1 MAKLPPKP
9 MNIVHE
15 YFPVG
20 TDGHS
25 PMNYVVGPKQVDE
38 SDSPEEVANQ
48 IASAEK
54 ESQVTTPVTYKDVRT
69 VASGRLKSKK
79 KSDEKKKM
87 HISADLSNL
96 SKDQKKTVVQSGRK
110 DKGGYNTKGS
120 ADLTASG
127 LRASNELKNLRR

>member
-20 TDGHS
+20 SES
-25 PMNYVVGPKQVDE
+25 PMNYVIGPKQVDE
-38 SDSPEEVANQ
+38 SDS
-48 IASAEK
+48 
-54 ESQVTTPVTYKDVRT
+54 PVTYKDVRT

-79 KSDEKKKM
+79 NSEEKKKM

-120 ADLTASG
+120 ADLAASG

>member
-15 YFPVG
+15 YFPIG
-20 TDGHS
+20 SES
-25 PMNYVVGPKQVDE
+25 PMNYIVGPKQVDE

-54 ESQVTTPVTYKDVRT
+54 ESQVKTPATYKDVRT
-69 VASGRLKSKK
+69 VSKIKK
-79 KSDEKKKM
+79 KQG
-87 HISADLSNL
+87 HVTTDLSNL
-96 SKDQKKTVVQSGRK
+96 TSEEKKKVIK
-110 DKGGYNTKGS
+110 AGGGDEGGFNTGGS
-120 ADLTASG
+120 ADLVASG

>member
-15 YFPVG
+15 YFPIG
-20 TDGHS
+20 SES

-54 ESQVTTPVTYKDVRT
+54 ESQVKTPATYKAVRT
-69 VASGRLKSKK
+69 VASGRLKGKK

-120 ADLTASG
+120 ADLAASG
-127 LRASNELKNLRR
+127 LRASNELKNRRI